1 MTVVDQPGVDTG
13 PESAPPGRK
22 VGRPG
27 PGGSGRRSAPTSAT
41 SNGVRTRT
49 RFSVRSRARSGR
61 RSWLQRAVLL
71 LNAVLIMVALA
82 VAGGL
87 LYGYRQAAG
96 ISRIALDRNLTP
108 VPSDAA
114 PGERVL
120 NILLVGSDSSAGLD
134 PDDPVQIGRQ
144 GERFG
149 DVIIIAHLDE
159 RTGDVAL
166 LSIPRDLWLPI
177 SGANREAR
185 VNRAFELGGPGALI
199 DTIEDQLAVPIHHYV
214 NVDFAGFKGLVEA
227 VGSVEV
233 YFETPA
239 RDWNVAAKPEPR
251 SQTGFFVGEAG
262 CHSLDP
268 EMALAYV
275 RSRYYQTQDADG
287 DWTTDPTS
295 DFGRIRRQQDFLRR
309 LLQKAIDQGARNP
322 FVLNDLVDTGLDNV
336 AIDQELTPQLLLDLG
351 SAFQSFQPDEL
362 QAYSIPAADATIDGN
377 QVLLPRLD
385 EAEPILRL
393 FRGIG
398 FDHPSTVPV
407 TVATT
412 EATSAAD
419 VALAQRLVTGL
430 RDAGFTVE
438 VEERADAP
446 GGIRLVHGPDGV
458 HAATLAAT
466 AVGEVVGEALE
477 EPAVVGENSRVVGRR
492 VEVVIGPTVT
502 EFDGPDGAASPVGSN
517 GGSGDGES
525 STSGN
530 ADSANSPKT
539 GDLSPDDPS
548 VTTGDGG
555 AFPGNS
561 FTIAGD
567 ATDAESLQSSAA
579 SCRSG

>member
-1 MTVVDQPGVDTG
+1 
-13 PESAPPGRK
+13 
-22 VGRPG
+22 
-27 PGGSGRRSAPTSAT
+27 
-41 SNGVRTRT
+41 
-49 RFSVRSRARSGR
+49 
-61 RSWLQRAVLL
+61 
-71 LNAVLIMVALA
+71 
-82 VAGGL
+82 
-87 LYGYRQAAG
+87 
-96 ISRIALDRNLTP
+96 
-108 VPSDAA
+108 
-114 PGERVL
+114 
-120 NILLVGSDSSAGLD
+120 
-134 PDDPVQIGRQ
+134 
-144 GERFG
+144 
-149 DVIIIAHLDE
+149 
-159 RTGDVAL
+159 
-166 LSIPRDLWLPI
+166 
-177 SGANREAR
+177 
-185 VNRAFELGGPGALI
+185 
-199 DTIEDQLAVPIHHYV
+199 
-214 NVDFAGFKGLVEA
+214 
-227 VGSVEV
+227 
-233 YFETPA
+233 
-239 RDWNVAAKPEPR
+239 
-251 SQTGFFVGEAG
+251 
-262 CHSLDP
+262 
-268 EMALAYV
+268 MALAYV

-309 LLQKAIDQGARNP
+309 LLQRAIDQGARNP

-351 SAFQSFQPDEL
+351 SAFQSFQPEEL

-377 QVLLPRLD
+377 QVLLPRFD

-407 TVATT
+407 TVVTT
-412 EATSAAD
+412 EATSAAE

-430 RDAGFTVE
+430 RAAGFTVE

-446 GGIRLVHGPDGV
+446 GGVRLVHGPDGV

-466 AVGEVVGEALE
+466 AVGEVAGEALE
-477 EPAVVGENSRVVGRR
+477 ESVAVGENSRVVGRR

-525 STSGN
+525 STSGD
-530 ADSANSPKT
+530 ADSAKSPKT
-539 GDLSPDDPS
+539 GEVSPDDTS

-567 ATDAESLQSSAA
+567 ATDAKSLQSNAA